1 MLYYSVMNKTGQI
14 KLYAQI
20 SAAVFIVCVI
30 ALVVCLFVRSSLVSK
45 QMNSFNDPAP
55 LTSSLRGTICDKNGI
70 FLAMDL
76 RKTITSANGGISSV
90 RTRVYPY
97 PEPSIIR
104 LLGETDNE
112 GQGISGIEK
121 LCNEY
126 LVSSEKK
133 DKSMSDGVTLT
144 LDMPIIENI
153 DKTFKGLTGSN
164 IHILA
169 MDTLTGGVSVV
180 WDNDKNKKPDPNDL
194 YSLGD
199 MSESPLINAFL
210 VAIMA
215 EIDKSRLF
223 DYKCIG
229 SSLCPTPHNLI
240 TVDNISTC
248 NSAVQEMLKLYNEDE
263 VASYLNSLSF
273 DNYSIASFMNSTGA
287 AIQGKSS
294 PKMHILNS
302 IRVNGEKSEVEV
314 EYTPSPLLSKNIAA
328 FLLSQ
333 LGIASNSEKIFKT
346 GKYIVYVRS
355 DEKNINDIIKAL
367 KTILS

>member
-1 MLYYSVMNKTGQI
+1 
-14 KLYAQI
+14 
-20 SAAVFIVCVI
+20 
-30 ALVVCLFVRSSLVSK
+30 
-45 QMNSFNDPAP
+45 
-55 LTSSLRGTICDKNGI
+55 
-70 FLAMDL
+70 
-76 RKTITSANGGISSV
+76 
-90 RTRVYPY
+90 
-97 PEPSIIR
+97 
-104 LLGETDNE
+104 
-112 GQGISGIEK
+112 
-121 LCNEY
+121 
-126 LVSSEKK
+126 
-133 DKSMSDGVTLT
+133 
-144 LDMPIIENI
+144 
-153 DKTFKGLTGSN
+153 
-164 IHILA
+164 

-180 WDNDKNKKPDPNDL
+180 WDNDKSKKPDPNDL

-273 DNYSIASFMNSTGA
+273 DNYSISSFMNSTGA

-294 PKMHILNS
+294 PKMHILKS
-302 IRVNGEKSEVEV
+302 VRVNGETSEVEV
-314 EYTPSPLLSKNIAA
+314 EYTPSPLLSKNIAE

-333 LGIASNSEKIFKT
+333 LSISSNSEKIFKT